1 MVFMDYVVE
10 GGRDKV
16 RDWKGG
22 SVKEP
27 LSDCMISIFTGRSQ
41 DLSNKRCEYGPN
53 SHWLT
58 LHDNHKSPYLSWG
71 FGLCIHMSETY
82 YQVFTFEKQGCEEK
96 KKWDAAL
103 VR

>member
-53 SHWLT
+53 SH
-58 LHDNHKSPYLSWG
+58 
-71 FGLCIHMSETY
+71 
-82 YQVFTFEKQGCEEK
+82 
-96 KKWDAAL
+96 
-103 VR
+103 